1 MNKALDYHRSRMK
14 NWSSLG
20 WAFLLLVTGCA
31 EGAKLAQRD
40 DNGGV
45 VTYPFK
51 PEHGPML
58 SSFRKDALALMS
70 ATCGTGYAIVR
81 EGEAKGRARVVG
93 GIEAGQEVV
102 RERRWGIEFRCK

>member
-1 MNKALDYHRSRMK
+1 MK
-14 NWSSLG
+14 NWSSLCC
-20 WAFLLLVTGCA
+20 ALLLVCCGCA

-40 DNGGV
+40 EEGGV

-51 PEHGPML
+51 GEQGHML
-58 SSFRKDALALMS
+58 SSFRKEALSLIKD
-70 ATCGTGYAIVR
+70 TCGGSYAVVR

-93 GIEAGQEVV
+93 GIEGGQEVV

>member
-1 MNKALDYHRSRMK
+1 MK
-14 NWSSLG
+14 NWSSLA
-20 WAFLLLVTGCA
+20 WTLVLLFSGCA
-31 EGAKLAQRD
+31 EGAKLAHRSEE
-40 DNGGV
+40 GGV

-51 PEHGPML
+51 GEQGHMV
-58 SSFRKDALALMS
+58 SSFRKDALSLIKD
-70 ATCGTGYAIVR
+70 TCGGSYSIVR